1 MLADRRITDTA
12 QAADPVAA
20 LRQRAEDYAP
30 GDTDLAWTRTTP
42 WRADAGRRVR
52 HRAVAP
58 VTAATVTGRAGDPA
72 ALLLAGWLRPGS
84 AASTSSRPAAGR
96 PASAGSA

>member
-1 MLADRRITDTA
+1 MPLLAPDVPVVTWWHGAPPERIAHDPLGVVADRRITDIA

-42 WRADAGRRVR
+42 WRAAAGRRVR
-52 HRAVAP
+52 HR
-58 VTAATVTGRAGDPA
+58 R
-72 ALLLAGWLRPGS
+72 RRR
-84 AASTSSRPAAGR
+84 STRRS
-96 PASAGSA
+96 